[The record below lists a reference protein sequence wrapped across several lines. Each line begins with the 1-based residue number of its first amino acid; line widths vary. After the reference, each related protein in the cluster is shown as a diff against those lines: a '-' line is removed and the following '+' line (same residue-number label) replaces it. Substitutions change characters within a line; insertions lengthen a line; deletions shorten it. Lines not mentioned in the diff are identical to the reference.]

1 MPAADLR
8 RSRDSSH
15 AIAIRS
21 RRPWSATFGSFL
33 LFPGGTTMIDP
44 PDSAVEV
51 ENLAEVL
58 RDEDGMFGV
67 TSPFGLT
74 L

>member
-1 MPAADLR
+1 
-8 RSRDSSH
+8 
-15 AIAIRS
+15 
-21 RRPWSATFGSFL
+21 
-33 LFPGGTTMIDP
+33 MIDP

-58 RDEDGMFGV
+58 RDEDGVFEV
-67 TSPFGLT
+67 TSPFRLT